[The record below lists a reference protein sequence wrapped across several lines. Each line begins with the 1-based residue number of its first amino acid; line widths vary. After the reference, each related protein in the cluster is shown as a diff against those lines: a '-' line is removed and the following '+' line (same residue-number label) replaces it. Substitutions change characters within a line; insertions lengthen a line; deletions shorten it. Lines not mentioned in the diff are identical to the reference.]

1 MYTLIVG
8 ALVSLALSLQPD
20 TLPGR
25 YTLDRAAS
33 DDVAALIEE
42 AARDAGRLQRNR
54 VRSELRTLLTPAPAL
69 EIRAAGA
76 GFVITIDAERT
87 VRAVP
92 GESDV
97 PVRMPNGGP
106 ARLTTTLRGD
116 ALVIR
121 VVGDRGSR
129 EQIFEATADGLIVT
143 STYVVSF
150 RREPIRQRTV
160 YRRET
165 P

>member
-1 MYTLIVG
+1 MYTLLAG
-8 ALVSLALSLQPD
+8 TLVSLAMLQQPD
-20 TLPGR
+20 ALPGR

-33 DDVAALIEE
+33 DDPSVLVEE

-54 VRSELRTLLTPAPAL
+54 VRSELRTLLTPAREL
-69 EIRAAGA
+69 HIRTAEP
-76 GFVITIDAERT
+76 GFDITADAERT
-87 VRAVP
+87 IHAVP

-97 PVRMPNGGP
+97 SVRT
-106 ARLTTTLRGD
+106 ARGESARRSTTLRGD

-121 VVGDRGSR
+121 VAGDRGSR
-129 EQIFEATADGLIVT
+129 EQVFEATDDGLVVT

-160 YRRET
+160 YRREA